1 MASLLKAQSKNASK
15 IDANKKKEKRRR
27 EETEED
33 ALMEDTTT
41 VEMAATHEEPPKK
54 RRNKQRVLMLCSRGV
69 THRMRHLM
77 MDLESLL
84 PHVKKGEHP
93 KGRDVFHLNSHLRLK
108 ARFEK
113 QPWVITG
120 ASGSTQLQQCV
131 VFRGAAA

>member
-15 IDANKKKEKRRR
+15 IDANKKKEKRKR

-33 ALMEDTTT
+33 ALMEDATT
-41 VEMAATHEEPPKK
+41 VEMVATHEEPPKK

-93 KGRDVFHLNSHLRLK
+93 KMLSCPSSKL
-108 ARFEK
+108 
-113 QPWVITG
+113 PP
-120 ASGSTQLQQCV
+120 
-131 VFRGAAA
+131 